1 MPKKDSNNY
10 SERGKSKT
18 GRYSTL
24 DDNTSRAAIPLPK
37 REKRS
42 PVGAIIAIFMI
53 VVIVAVGI
61 YAFLNWDNI
70 INLSNK
76 TIEQVNGTPTPLPTK
91 MATNTPTPALTQ
103 TPVPTVSP
111 TPVVSPTPPPEIADI
126 TISAV
131 GDIMVH
137 QSQLDDAY
145 DANTGTYDFSHNFTE
160 IAPTLQKSDLV
171 IGSILTTFAGEEYG
185 YAGNPLF
192 NTPDSMLTALYNAGF
207 DVLTTGNTHIFDYG
221 WIGLERTN
229 KKIRD
234 AGIST
239 TGTYLNENDYYDPL
253 ILNVSGLKVA
263 ILSFTDE
270 VFEKD
275 KISANRLDFCIK
287 YIRKSRIRDNIEL
300 AKQRGAE
307 VVIVCLHWGEEYERR
322 PTDEMRDIAQYVLEQ
337 DADIILGTKSHV
349 IQQAKVLAVKAER
362 GKTKQRVVAYSLGNF
377 ISNQRAPYKDAGMI
391 LNIHYRKDNKTGEVT
406 FTGVDYV
413 PTWVS
418 MDETEGT
425 DKNFRI
431 LPVGKYLNNPEL
443 LNALPESAKLRL
455 AEVWN
460 ETTTVIDP
468 MIINTR
474 DD

>member
-1 MPKKDSNNY
+1 MPRKDTNNF
-10 SERGKSKT
+10 SQRGKSKT

-24 DDNTSRAAIPLPK
+24 DDDTARAATYLPK
-37 REKRS
+37 AEKRN
-42 PVGAIIAIFMI
+42 PIGAIIAIFMI
-53 VVIVAVGI
+53 VVIVGIGI

-91 MATNTPTPALTQ
+91 IATDTPTPALTQ
-103 TPVPTVSP
+103 TPIPTLSP
-111 TPVVSPTPPPEIADI
+111 TPVQSPTPPPEIVDI

-137 QSQLDDAY
+137 QAQLDDAY
-145 DANTGTYDFSHNFTE
+145 DTATGTYDFGHNFTE
-160 IAPTLQKSDLV
+160 IAPTLKRSDLV

-185 YAGNPLF
+185 YTGNPLF
-192 NTPDSMLTALYNAGF
+192 NSPDSMLTALYDAGI

-221 WIGLERTN
+221 WIGVERTN

-239 TGTYLNENDYYDPL
+239 TGTYLSEDEYYNPL
-253 ILNVSGLKVA
+253 ILNVSGMNVA

-270 VFEKD
+270 VFEED
-275 KISANRLDFCIK
+275 KISENKLDYGIK
-287 YIRKSRIRDNIEL
+287 YIRKSRIKDNIEL

-307 VVIVCLHWGEEYERR
+307 IIIVCLHWGEEFARQ

-349 IQQAKVLAVKAER
+349 IQQAKVLSVKAER

-377 ISNQRAPYKDAGMI
+377 ISGQRAPYKDAGMV
-391 LNIHYRKDNKTGEVT
+391 LNIHYRKNNTTGEIE

-425 DKNFRI
+425 DKNFRV
-431 LPVGKYLNNPEL
+431 LPVGKYLSDAEL
-443 LNALPESAKLRL
+443 LSLLPESSRQRL
-455 AEVWN
+455 QDVWT

-468 MIINTR
+468 MIISALNE
-474 DD
+474 